1 MELSLKLSIASLIIS
16 ICTVVFEYFYNK
28 RINSINIDATYFNE
42 IYKDYL
48 INIIPESRVKISLTG
63 SGRISGVDDFLDVLR
78 EMRKKSLF
86 FKYKDDIF
94 YKELIAK
101 IQGLEDELVMVEDEL
116 ENSTYNQFVVR
127 IDYKIDSIY
136 KFILD
141 TMQGKPYWI

>member
-78 EMRKKSLF
+78 KMRKKSLF

>member
-16 ICTVVFEYFYNK
+16 IGTVVFEYFYNK

-63 SGRISGVDDFLDVLR
+63 NGRISGVDDFLDVLR